1 MADLFETRC
10 ASEAL
15 IRSDHILR
23 VACIG
28 DSMVWGQ
35 GVPPCH
41 TLPAHLSRVLNAAL
55 PQDLVWVDNFGE
67 SSGNLWHAWTR
78 MRARAAAGNF
88 QAIVFSV
95 CQNDSQIFESNLVE
109 YGLNKIPY
117 WSEDGL
123 HFKHVRRLFEDFS
136 LFCKANKIIAIVI
149 FYTFIEEDQPIIAAM
164 SRLMTRLGL
173 PFVDLLSYYR
183 QETGL
188 DIAAYIASEFDAH
201 PSSRAHELAARR
213 VARELVRHLSGSR
226 GRRVVADMAQE
237 LPVAL
242 TELVEGQVP
251 IDTALEWARDALDAK
266 SRAVARQRGQGG
278 ALADDCHALLAEIAA
293 CETTWRVARCA
304 EANLLATPSLHYR
317 AVALPNLFQTVRNLE
332 EVVFLIEKSGDV
344 SELAELGQAF
354 VTGRYYEKDGRLDFF
369 FGDADSEI
377 AAAQAR
383 VDRLKLQQLTSWSER
398 ASRLFGPSVR
408 LREGLYPTAV
418 SLDLSL
424 IDGLVRRVAAQLAA
438 LDSAASR
445 IARLIEPV
453 EARPV
458 WAMALHLVRTALC
471 YLEAIDETL
480 LRAIPFGDPVGPPW
494 TCVDVTL
501 EGGPHRDIPNGI
513 CRLVAEVDYTVPRRI
528 RVREVAWAG
537 VAKEHAVYHF
547 ELPLMILGDLRVG
560 VLENEPTRP
569 RFLDGAT
576 RISRV
581 RIYNQPPQVAPAIA
595 GEPGLTLEWCDAENR
610 LPMLEFRGLW
620 LRCPAAK

>member
-10 ASEAL
+10 ASEGL
-15 IRSDHILR
+15 TRSDHVLR

-28 DSMVWGQ
+28 DSMIWGQ

-41 TLPAHLSRVLNAAL
+41 TLPAHLSRILNAAL

-109 YGLNKIPY
+109 YELNKIPY

-123 HFKHVRRLFEDFS
+123 HFKHVRRLFEEFS
-136 LFCKANKIIAIVI
+136 LFCKAKNIIAIVL
-149 FYTFIEEDQPIIAAM
+149 FYTFIEEDQPIIASM

-213 VARELVRHLSGSR
+213 VARELVKHLSDSR

-237 LPVAL
+237 LPLAL
-242 TELVEGQVP
+242 AELVEGQVS
-251 IDTALEWARDALDAK
+251 IDTALAWARDALDAK
-266 SRAVARQRGQGG
+266 VRAVARQRGQGV
-278 ALADDCHALLAEIAA
+278 ALANDCRALLAGIAM
-293 CETTWRVARCA
+293 CETAWRVARCA
-304 EANLLATPSLHYR
+304 EANLLAAPSRHYR
-317 AVALPNLFQTVRNLE
+317 AVALPNLFQIIRNLE
-332 EVVFLIEKSGDV
+332 EVVFLIERSGDV
-344 SELAELGQAF
+344 SELAELGEAF
-354 VTGRYYEKDGRLDFF
+354 VTGRYYDRDGHLDFF
-369 FGDADSEI
+369 SGDAGSEI
-377 AAAQAR
+377 AAAQDR
-383 VDRLKLQQLTSWSER
+383 INRLKLQQLASLSER
-398 ASRLFGPSVR
+398 TSRLFGPGVR
-408 LREGLYPTAV
+408 LREGLYPAAV
-418 SLDLSL
+418 SLDLAA
-424 IDGLVRRVAAQLAA
+424 IDGMVRRVAAQLTA

-445 IARLIEPV
+445 ICRVIEPV

-458 WAMALHLVRTALC
+458 WAMAFHLVRTALC

-480 LRAIPFGDPVGPPW
+480 LPAIPLGDVVGPPW

-501 EGGPHRDIPNGI
+501 EGGPHRDIPTGI
-513 CRLVAEVDYTVPRRI
+513 CRLVAEVDYTVPSRI

-537 VAKEHAVYHF
+537 VARDHAIYHF

-560 VLENEPTRP
+560 VLENEPTRL

-581 RIYNQPPQVAPAIA
+581 RIYNQPPQVALAVA
-595 GEPGLTLEWCDAENR
+595 GEHGPTLEWCDAENR
-610 LPMLEFRGLW
+610 LPMLEFRGLR
-620 LRCPAAK
+620 LR